1 MIEETKITPTEIA
14 LQARVAALEQQLI
27 EQQKATSRLLDASR
41 EGLWDFELK
50 PDGAYFISPR
60 TAELLGY
67 TISGLPTPFDFRR
80 HVYAEDWPHVRG
92 ELEAALKGLKEYAEA
107 DFRAVKPNGE
117 TTWVR
122 IRGITVPQ
130 RNERDGRDAQP
141 ATRPIRFIGSVLDIS
156 REHLA
161 EQNLAAQKQLFA
173 NVFSVLP
180 IAAFIVDANSNILEV
195 NPAWETLM
203 QAAPGSAIGAHTST
217 FGLQAIATAA
227 PVPPVHFAPAFD
239 SGLNAINAKPTLQW
253 QTIATTAIGGRVSV
267 MIRKAQIYAGSGEVI
282 GAIGVITDLTA
293 RELAQRELMREREQ
307 LSLVVKSSG
316 AGLFTWSQA
325 DGKLHLS
332 NRAREMLG
340 WGEEAQSIRPSD
352 FMQAVHAEDE
362 SETRKKISR
371 AFNACSLFEKEL
383 RLRCG
388 DGQYRWYYACGQF
401 TAESADEP
409 KRYIGSLLDIAERKH
424 AVDSLALERQNLQ
437 LVLNASNIATYS
449 RDYVSDTMHVS
460 PEFTTMLGYTNA
472 DFTPASIMADAMI
485 HPEDL
490 PAILKLREQNKEP
503 NTPLSATLRLKHKNG
518 QFIWIETHWRRMYDK
533 FGKITHSV
541 GAIRD
546 ISAQKLMVDSLELE
560 RLNLKLVLDAT
571 KIATYYRDFDSNHL
585 HVSPEFSAV
594 FGYSVDFFESK
605 PLAQELLIHPDDIA
619 YVHAHRDQFADSDEV
634 STLVTRARHSDGHY
648 IWIES
653 YVKRIRDKSG
663 KITRSVGALRDI
675 SEQKQRELQL
685 LEANQRAE
693 AATKIK
699 SEFLATMS
707 HEIRTPLNGVIGAAN
722 LLAETKLAP
731 EQREYVNAVRLS
743 GDTLLALLGDV
754 LDLSKIESG
763 AFDLDEAPISLLRLV
778 DEAAEILGERA
789 RAKRVNI
796 IVTVADDIPSTLKGD
811 AVRVRQVVLN
821 LLSNAIKFTTLGD
834 ITVTVMLEHQFASN
848 HCEIRFTV
856 TDSGIG
862 MSEAVLARLF
872 TPFTQADSSTSRRFG
887 GTGLGLAICK
897 GLIERMGGK
906 ITVTSKEG
914 VGSAFSVVLPFAMD
928 EHNAV
933 ENVTIRMFTI
943 PFLNKRVMLVEPH
956 AALRA
961 AISARLKR
969 LSIVVEPCATGAE
982 ALELLNNGSQT
993 HAIITEIHL
1002 PDMDAG
1008 AFAFAVRRITG
1019 SNGRPIKLV
1028 ALTNTSRYQMERD
1041 AATRLREFDAYLL
1054 KPARDAQLAEA
1065 LASVW
1070 GVRPHHDAGDSGA
1083 ASGAGSGAQQR
1094 LKVLIVDD
1102 NQINQML
1109 CKQTLLRLGHEVAM
1123 AENGEDAVTLV
1134 NKHAPSQPFD
1144 LILMDLQMPVMD
1156 GFEAAA
1162 LITAQQPENRRPTIV
1177 ALSANVSENDRVRAA
1192 ASGMVEFLSK
1202 PLSQDRLRYVL
1213 RSVLNKDARLKSP
1226 LSGSVANTQNN
1237 VTSTP
1242 LVRSS
1247 ATAAI
1252 TVPAIPISLN
1262 IPVGPNLAARRYDD
1276 VSTQP
1281 LKVAMAPAFERTAP
1295 LPIISNTAPFT
1306 PQNTTERLRAF
1317 TPEQLA
1323 LDPEQLE
1330 EIAFI
1335 AQHGEPSA
1343 LATIVENLST
1353 VSTEAL
1359 TVFTNYGNDLN
1370 ALSKAA
1376 HRVGGAYAT
1385 VGAKQAHAAFKA
1397 LENAARGNVTGDIPK
1412 LLQDALEKREIA
1424 HRAFI
1429 AWYANIVR
1437 PEK

>member
-1 MIEETKITPTEIA
+1 MIEELKNTPIEIA
-14 LQARVAALEQQLI
+14 LQARIAALEQQLI
-27 EQQKATSRLLDASR
+27 EQQQATSRLLDASR

-67 TISGLPTPFDFRR
+67 TISGLPIPFDFRR
-80 HVYAEDWPHVRG
+80 HVYPEDWPTVRD
-92 ELEAALKGLKEYAEA
+92 ELTAALKGLKEYAEA

-130 RNERDGRDAQP
+130 RSERDAHLAGRP
-141 ATRPIRFIGSVLDIS
+141 VRLIGSVLDIS
-156 REHLA
+156 RERLA

-180 IAAFIVDANSNILEV
+180 VAAFIADANRNILEV
-195 NPAWETLM
+195 NPAWEALM
-203 QAAPGSAIGAHTST
+203 QAVSGSAVGTNIST
-217 FGLQAIATAA
+217 FGLQAPAIAASTE
-227 PVPPVHFAPAFD
+227 PLQREPAID
-239 SGLNAINAKPTLQW
+239 SSLNSIHAKPTLQW
-253 QTIATTAIGGRVSV
+253 QTVATTATGERVSV
-267 MIRKAQIYAGSGEVI
+267 MIRKAQLYAASGEVI
-282 GAIGVITDLTA
+282 GTIGVITDLTA

-325 DGKLHLS
+325 DGNLHLS
-332 NRAREMLG
+332 NRARDMLG
-340 WGEEAQSIRPSD
+340 WNNGAQSIRPSG
-352 FMQAVHAEDE
+352 FMQAVHADDE
-362 SETRKKISR
+362 NETRKKISS
-371 AFNACSLFEKEL
+371 AFSTCSLFEQEL

-388 DGQYRWYYACGQF
+388 NGQYRWYLACGQF
-401 TAESADEP
+401 TAETADEP
-409 KRYIGSLLDIAERKH
+409 MRYIGSLLDITERKN
-424 AVDSLALERQNLQ
+424 AVASLALERQNLQ

-449 RDYVSDTMHVS
+449 RDYINDTVYVS
-460 PEFTTMLGYTNA
+460 PEFTAMFGYTSA
-472 DFTPASIMADAMI
+472 DFAHATTMIDTMI
-485 HPEDL
+485 HPED
-490 PAILKLREQNKEP
+490 Q
-503 NTPLSATLRLKHKNG
+503 
-518 QFIWIETHWRRMYDK
+518 
-533 FGKITHSV
+533 
-541 GAIRD
+541 
-546 ISAQKLMVDSLELE
+546 
-560 RLNLKLVLDAT
+560 
-571 KIATYYRDFDSNHL
+571 
-585 HVSPEFSAV
+585 
-594 FGYSVDFFESK
+594 
-605 PLAQELLIHPDDIA
+605 LIHPDDR
-619 YVHAHRDQFADSDEV
+619 VHVHVHREKFAGSDDV
-634 STLVTRARHSDGHY
+634 STLITRARHIDGHY

-653 YVKRIRDKSG
+653 YVKRLRDKSG
-663 KITRSVGALRDI
+663 KIIRSVGALRDI

-834 ITVTVMLEHQFASN
+834 ITVTVALEHQFATN
-848 HCEIRFTV
+848 HCEIRFSV
-856 TDSGIG
+856 TDTGIG
-862 MSEAVLARLF
+862 MSEEVLARIF

-897 GLIERMGGK
+897 GLVERMGGK

-914 VGSAFSVVLPFAMD
+914 VGSTFSALLPFVMD
-928 EHNAV
+928 ERNAV
-933 ENVTIRMFTI
+933 ENVTIRMFSI

-956 AALRA
+956 ETLRA

-969 LSIVVEPCATGAE
+969 LSIVVEACASGTE
-982 ALELLNNGSQT
+982 AIELLNNGSQA

-1070 GVRPHHDAGDSGA
+1070 GVRAHHDASDNNA
-1083 ASGAGSGAQQR
+1083 ALGVGSGPPQR

-1109 CKQTLLRLGHEVAM
+1109 SKQTLLRLGHEVAL
-1123 AENGEDAVTLV
+1123 AENGEDAVAQV
-1134 NKHAPSQPFD
+1134 NKHASSQPFD
-1144 LILMDLQMPVMD
+1144 LILMDLQMPIMD

-1213 RSVLNKDARLKSP
+1213 RSVLNKDARLKGQL
-1226 LSGSVANTQNN
+1226 LSSSTNTQDSVAHTV
-1237 VTSTP
+1237 VTAVAPIAPTVPVIRASE
-1242 LVRSS
+1242 S
-1247 ATAAI
+1247 AAI
-1252 TVPAIPISLN
+1252 TARAFVPSALN
-1262 IPVGPNLAARRYDD
+1262 IPVGPNASTRRFDD

-1281 LKVAMAPAFERTAP
+1281 LKIAAATTFERTAP
-1295 LPIISNTAPFT
+1295 LPIVNSAIPFT

-1343 LATIVENLST
+1343 LATIVENLAT

-1359 TVFTNYGNDLN
+1359 TVFTSYGSDLTV
-1370 ALSKAA
+1370 LSKAA

-1397 LENAARGNVTGDIPK
+1397 LENAARGNAVAEIPK

-1424 HRAFI
+1424 HRAFL
-1429 AWYANIVR
+1429 AWYANIV
-1437 PEK
+1437 PKEK